1 MKDKIISFILIL
13 LTVAILGAIAIFGYV
28 AYLEITGNDITSID
42 FVGYGDIL
50 GIGKDKKEEDNIDT
64 SVDIF
69 NGVDDNKT
77 SAETITT
84 NDNRYRHL
92 YEQLDD
98 TAKKIYDKLY
108 ENRENM
114 KTGTYRIDFGN
125 AFQNLLSQADGE
137 SELKKEYQSAIE
149 TLIYENPEIF
159 YLDATSMY
167 INIEKVIKITS
178 TKYNV
183 YIDNGSK
190 PNYLAEGFNSK
201 EDIEAYQAKIERVRD
216 YIVENI
222 KDKSDYEKIKLTHNY
237 LRDTINYESTIS
249 KNNIYDIYGALV
261 LRECVC
267 EGYAKAFQYIMNEVG
282 IDNVIVIGTGTN
294 SMGKTENH
302 AWNYVKLNEKWYAV
316 DVTWDDP
323 VLIGDGIIPEKSKYK
338 YFLKGSKTMNENH
351 FISGKFTDGGQTF
364 TYPTL
369 SVEDCE

>member
-1 MKDKIISFILIL
+1 MI
-13 LTVAILGAIAIFGYV
+13 
-28 AYLEITGNDITSID
+28 
-42 FVGYGDIL
+42 
-50 GIGKDKKEEDNIDT
+50 
-64 SVDIF
+64 
-69 NGVDDNKT
+69 
-77 SAETITT
+77 
-84 NDNRYRHL
+84 
-92 YEQLDD
+92 

-237 LRDTINYESTIS
+237 LRDTINYESAIS

-369 SVEDCE
+369 SVEDYE